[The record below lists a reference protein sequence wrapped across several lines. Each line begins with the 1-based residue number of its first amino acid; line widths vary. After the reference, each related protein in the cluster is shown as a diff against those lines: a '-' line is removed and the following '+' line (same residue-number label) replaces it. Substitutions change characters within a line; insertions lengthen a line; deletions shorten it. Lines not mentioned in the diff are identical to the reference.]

1 MKTVTKA
8 DRARRRQKSTKSI
21 SSMSTASAPRIAR
34 GRNQKSDKDVKG
46 NGGSNQILNKPVN
59 GVNDVNT
66 LRNKTGAV
74 GHRFKGKKRSRANE
88 IANETKDK
96 GDRELS
102 SVKSV
107 KKQECSE
114 KVDVNIKK
122 EDPKSQ
128 DVKNDTVG
136 EGSKND
142 TDGKTKEN
150 KEGVESMFPL
160 VKNDRFDFRDGR
172 IDSLSDFDKSD
183 NEDEFESASDSNFT
197 PQNGTVQMTEQGS
210 SEIVSSASWISE
222 NYDF

>member
-1 MKTVTKA
+1 MK
-8 DRARRRQKSTKSI
+8 D
-21 SSMSTASAPRIAR
+21 
-34 GRNQKSDKDVKG
+34 
-46 NGGSNQILNKPVN
+46 LNKPVN
-59 GVNDVNT
+59 GVNDT
-66 LRNKTGAV
+66 SRSKTGTV
-74 GHRFKGKKRSRANE
+74 GHRSKGRKRGRANE
-88 IANETKDK
+88 IANEAKDK
-96 GDRELS
+96 GELS

-107 KKQECSE
+107 KKQERSE

-128 DVKNDTVG
+128 DLKNDTVG
-136 EGSKND
+136 EGSI
-142 TDGKTKEN
+142 DGETKEN
-150 KEGVESMFPL
+150 KEEGVESMFPF
-160 VKNDRFDFRDGR
+160 VKSEDRFDFKDGR